1 MYWISKKSLWLA
13 KKMNLKLLFFASLR
27 EKCEFSQKEITLL
40 KQVRTAE
47 EFLLEMSK
55 QVGGDWVDL
64 FENKNMYK
72 LAINQEL
79 SSWSDLIHEGDELA
93 IFPPIT
99 GG

>member
-1 MYWISKKSLWLA
+1 
-13 KKMNLKLLFFASLR
+13 MNLKLLFFASLR
-27 EKCEFSQKEITLL
+27 EQFEFSQKEITLI

-47 EFLLEMSK
+47 EFLLDMSK

>member
-1 MYWISKKSLWLA
+1 
-13 KKMNLKLLFFASLR
+13 MNLKLLFFASLR
-27 EKCEFSQKEITLL
+27 EQFEFSQKEIILS
-40 KQVRTAE
+40 KKVRTAE
-47 EFLLEMSK
+47 EFLLDMSK
-55 QVGGDWVDL
+55 QIGGDWVDL

-79 SSWSDLIHEGDELA
+79 SSWNDPIHEGDELA

>member
-1 MYWISKKSLWLA
+1 LHHLESR
-13 KKMNLKLLFFASLR
+13 F
-27 EKCEFSQKEITLL
+27 EFSQKEITLT
-40 KQVRTAE
+40 KQVGTAE
-47 EFLLEMSK
+47 EFLLDMSK
-55 QVGGDWVDL
+55 QSGGEWVNL

-79 SSWSDLIHEGDELA
+79 SSWKDPIHEGDELA

>member
-1 MYWISKKSLWLA
+1 
-13 KKMNLKLLFFASLR
+13 MNLKLLFFASLR
-27 EKCEFSQKEITLL
+27 ELFEFSQKEITLT
-40 KQVRTAE
+40 KEVRTAE
-47 EFLLEMSK
+47 EFLLNMSI
-55 QVGGDWVDL
+55 QNGGEWVNL

-79 SSWSDLIHEGDELA
+79 SSWKDPIHAGDELA

>member
-1 MYWISKKSLWLA
+1 
-13 KKMNLKLLFFASLR
+13 MNLKLLFFASLR
-27 EKCEFSQKEITLL
+27 EKFEFSQKEISLI

-47 EFLLEMSK
+47 EFLLDMSK
-55 QVGGDWVDL
+55 QIGGDWVDL

-79 SSWSDLIHEGDELA
+79 SSWKDPIHEGDELA

>member
-1 MYWISKKSLWLA
+1 
-13 KKMNLKLLFFASLR
+13 MNLKLLFFASLR
-27 EKCEFSQKEITLL
+27 ERFGFSQKEIILISLT

-47 EFLLEMSK
+47 EFLLDMSK
-55 QVGGDWVDL
+55 QIGGDWVDL

-79 SSWSDLIHEGDELA
+79 SSWNDPIHEGDELA

>member
-1 MYWISKKSLWLA
+1 
-13 KKMNLKLLFFASLR
+13 MNLKLLFFASLR
-27 EKCEFSQKEITLL
+27 EQFEFSQKEISL
-40 KQVRTAE
+40 KNQVRTAE
-47 EFLLEMSK
+47 EFLLDMSK
-55 QVGGDWVDL
+55 QSGGEWVSL

-79 SSWSDLIHEGDELA
+79 SSWKDAIHEGDELA

>member
-1 MYWISKKSLWLA
+1 
-13 KKMNLKLLFFASLR
+13 MNLKLLFFASLR
-27 EKCEFSQKEITLL
+27 EQFEFSKKEITLT
-40 KQVRTAE
+40 KQVLTAE
-47 EFLLEMSK
+47 EFLLDMSK
-55 QVGGDWVDL
+55 QSGGEWVNL

-79 SSWSDLIHEGDELA
+79 CSWEDPIHEGDELA

>member
-1 MYWISKKSLWLA
+1 
-13 KKMNLKLLFFASLR
+13 MNLKLLFFASLR
-27 EKCEFSQKEITLL
+27 EKFEFSQKEITLP
-40 KQVRTAE
+40 KEVSTVE
-47 EFLLEMSK
+47 EFLIYMSK
-55 QVGGDWVDL
+55 QSGGEWVNL

-79 SSWSDLIHEGDELA
+79 SSWKDSIHEGDELA

>member
-1 MYWISKKSLWLA
+1 
-13 KKMNLKLLFFASLR
+13 MNLKLLFFASLR
-27 EKCEFSQKEITLL
+27 EQFEFSQKEISLT

-47 EFLLEMSK
+47 EFLLDMSK
-55 QVGGDWVDL
+55 QIGGDWVDL

-79 SSWSDLIHEGDELA
+79 SSWKDPIHEGDELA

>member
-1 MYWISKKSLWLA
+1 
-13 KKMNLKLLFFASLR
+13 MNLKLLFFASLR
-27 EKCEFSQKEITLL
+27 EKFEFSQKEISLI

-47 EFLLEMSK
+47 EFLLDMSK
-55 QVGGDWVDL
+55 QIGGDWVDL

-79 SSWSDLIHEGDELA
+79 SSWNDPIHEGDELA

>member
-1 MYWISKKSLWLA
+1 
-13 KKMNLKLLFFASLR
+13 MNLNLLFFASLR
-27 EKCEFSQKEITLL
+27 ERFGFSQKEITLS
-40 KQVRTAE
+40 KQVWSAE
-47 EFLLEMSK
+47 EFLLDMSK
-55 QVGGDWVDL
+55 QSGGEWVSL

-79 SSWSDLIHEGDELA
+79 CSWKDPIHEGDELA

>member
-1 MYWISKKSLWLA
+1 
-13 KKMNLKLLFFASLR
+13 MNLKLLFFASLR
-27 EKCEFSQKEITLL
+27 EQFEFSQKEITLL
-40 KQVRTAE
+40 KEVRTAE
-47 EFLLEMSK
+47 EFLLDMSK
-55 QVGGDWVDL
+55 QSGGEWINL

-79 SSWSDLIHEGDELA
+79 SSWKDPIHEGDELA

>member
-1 MYWISKKSLWLA
+1 
-13 KKMNLKLLFFASLR
+13 MNLKLLFFASLR
-27 EKCEFSQKEITLL
+27 EKFEFSQKEITLL

-47 EFLLEMSK
+47 EFLLDMSK

-79 SSWSDLIHEGDELA
+79 SSWKDPIHAGDELA

>member
-1 MYWISKKSLWLA
+1 
-13 KKMNLKLLFFASLR
+13 MNLKLLFFASLR
-27 EKCEFSQKEITLL
+27 EQFEFSQKKITLT
-40 KQVRTAE
+40 KEVRTAE
-47 EFLLEMSK
+47 EFLLDMSK
-55 QVGGDWVDL
+55 QSGGEWANL

-79 SSWSDLIHEGDELA
+79 SSWKDPIHEGDELA

>member
-1 MYWISKKSLWLA
+1 
-13 KKMNLKLLFFASLR
+13 MNLKLLFFASLR
-27 EKCEFSQKEITLL
+27 EKFEFSQKEITLP
-40 KQVRTAE
+40 KEVSTVE
-47 EFLLEMSK
+47 EFLIYMSK
-55 QVGGDWVDL
+55 QNGGEWVNL

-79 SSWSDLIHEGDELA
+79 SSWKDSIHEGDELA

>member
-1 MYWISKKSLWLA
+1 
-13 KKMNLKLLFFASLR
+13 MNLKLLFFASLR
-27 EKCEFSQKEITLL
+27 EKFEFSKKEISLT

-47 EFLLEMSK
+47 EFLLDMSK
-55 QVGGDWVDL
+55 QIGGDWVDL

-79 SSWSDLIHEGDELA
+79 SSWNDPIHEGDELA

>member
-1 MYWISKKSLWLA
+1 
-13 KKMNLKLLFFASLR
+13 MNLKLLFFASLR
-27 EKCEFSQKEITLL
+27 EWFGFSQKEIILS
-40 KQVRTAE
+40 KQVRSAE
-47 EFLLEMSK
+47 EFLLDMSK
-55 QVGGDWVDL
+55 QSGGEWVNL

-79 SSWSDLIHEGDELA
+79 CSWKDPIHEGDELA

>member
-1 MYWISKKSLWLA
+1 
-13 KKMNLKLLFFASLR
+13 MNLKLLFFASLR
-27 EKCEFSQKEITLL
+27 EKFEFSQKEISLT

-47 EFLLEMSK
+47 DFLLDMSK
-55 QVGGDWVDL
+55 QIGGDWVDL

-79 SSWSDLIHEGDELA
+79 SSWNDLIHEGDELA

>member
-1 MYWISKKSLWLA
+1 
-13 KKMNLKLLFFASLR
+13 MNLKLLFFASLR
-27 EKCEFSQKEITLL
+27 ERFGFSQKEITLS
-40 KQVRTAE
+40 KQVRSAD
-47 EFLLEMSK
+47 EFLLDMSK
-55 QVGGDWVDL
+55 QSGGEWVNL

-79 SSWSDLIHEGDELA
+79 SSWKDPIHTGDELA